1 MVKTLPPTEWQ
12 SMPNVA
18 NKTAFNAAMRA
29 YAKLKQTN
37 PSINPFIT
45 HVVVDIGASANF
57 ASAMVEKCPTLT
69 RSRASQFGYWD
80 SVKGGPLSVN
90 DMCKLQ
96 GFHAHQLNWDGVT
109 PGQVAGC
116 LGNGISVAVMN
127 RILPDLFF
135 ISGKI
140 TKVQRNLLRQR
151 AEIHRL
157 SLATE

>member
-1 MVKTLPPTEWQ
+1 
-12 SMPNVA
+12 MPNVA
-18 NKTAFNAAMRA
+18 NKTAFNAAMQA
-29 YAKLKQTN
+29 YAKLKKTN
-37 PSINPFIT
+37 PSINPFLT
-45 HVVVDIGASANF
+45 HVVVDIGASTKF

-80 SVKGGPLSVN
+80 SVKGGPLSLN

-96 GFHAHQLNWDGVT
+96 GFHAHQLDWDGVA
-109 PGQVAGC
+109 PSQVAGC

-135 ISGKI
+135 VAGKI
-140 TKVQRNLLRQR
+140 TKAQLNLLRQR